1 MPEITYLCIMTT
13 AAPTSIFEK
22 VNIALDE
29 IRPHLEVDG
38 GNIELVEVTE
48 DLIVRIKWMGNC
60 EHCSMSAMTMRAG
73 VEQAIKSRLPEIKS
87 VEAING
93 YFSV

>member
-1 MPEITYLCIMTT
+1 MI
-13 AAPTSIFEK
+13 AATSNEMFDK
-22 VNIALDE
+22 VNTALDE

-38 GNIELVEVTE
+38 GNIELVEVTD

-73 VEQAIKSRLPEIKS
+73 VEQAIRSKLPEIKG

-93 YFSV
+93 YHAV

>member
-1 MPEITYLCIMTT
+1 MITE
-13 AAPTSIFEK
+13 PVSEIFEK

-29 IRPHLEVDG
+29 IRPHLAVDG
-38 GNIELVEVTE
+38 GNIELIEVTD

-60 EHCSMSAMTMRAG
+60 EHCSMSAMTMKAG

-93 YFSV
+93 FHAV